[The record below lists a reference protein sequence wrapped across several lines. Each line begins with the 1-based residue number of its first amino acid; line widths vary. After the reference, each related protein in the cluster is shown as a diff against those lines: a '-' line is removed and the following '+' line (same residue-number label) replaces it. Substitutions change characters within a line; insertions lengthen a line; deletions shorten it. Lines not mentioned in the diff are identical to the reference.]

1 MKVTI
6 DLAENHTVLE
16 FNENDASHEIEVT
29 DNGVLAIIDDKKVSN
44 RILRQLLILV
54 STLDDEMK
62 KQKQH

>member
-6 DLAENHTVLE
+6 DLAGNHTVFE

-54 STLDDEMK
+54 STVDDEMK